1 MKCFKFNSNRS
12 ADAIEKYRRSW
23 DKTKYMARR
32 NKSQLLDSL
41 YFENQTWG
49 ALHKAW
55 KGYIIGKNKDEVD
68 RMAYYAGVIQ
78 KLQRELGLQISIFP
92 ELKLVPLDS
101 FDGNAEFMPEEI
113 SEEEAFDLMVERDAE
128 DLRKLRE
135 DKETWGWL

>member
-1 MKCFKFNSNRS
+1 MKCLKFNSNRS

-23 DKTKYMARR
+23 DKTKYMAGR

-55 KGYIIGKNKDEVD
+55 KGYIIGKNKYEVD
-68 RMAYYAGVIQ
+68 RMGYYAAVIQ

-92 ELKLVPLDS
+92 ELNLVPLDS
-101 FDGNAEFMPEEI
+101 FDGNTEFMPEEI

-128 DLRKLRE
+128 ELRKLRE
-135 DKETWGWL
+135 DNET

>member
-55 KGYIIGKNKDEVD
+55 KGFIIGKNKDEVD